1 MRLFVFTLGR
11 KRHMTVVLKRRTQ
24 MSFTSREVRLDE
36 ISIATYIFQLSYHL
50 VRYLVGKSGT
60 R

>member
-1 MRLFVFTLGR
+1 MN
-11 KRHMTVVLKRRTQ
+11 VVLKRRTQ

-50 VRYLVGKSGT
+50 VRYLDGKSGT